1 MQQKIIGIILNNL
14 KEVKIMTEVKEK
26 IVDLPVVEDLP
37 KEEIKSED
45 ESEEKER
52 EKKWYEYN
60 IFGIW
65 PYFPF

>member
-26 IVDLPVVEDLP
+26 IVDLQAVEDLP
-37 KEEIKSED
+37 KDEIKSED
-45 ESEEKER
+45 ESEEKEK

-60 IFGIW
+60 FYSFW
-65 PYFPF
+65 PFFPF